1 MLGSR
6 RILSVLMLL
15 WASSSVACVYDW
27 SAIDE
32 NDAGPKNQL
41 DSSSELHRDAAGAAV
56 LAMDATIG
64 KLPPQ
69 FPDGSAPL
77 PDGSSAP
84 DPIEEPD
91 ALAAC
96 DGCVEPFPMPG
107 TDAAP
112 RPPDSGTSSA
122 DSAAIADSAAPAAG
136 CSSGAAGM
144 QCDNGLLG
152 QCRRTGVLVCQA
164 SALRCSAPT
173 ADPVAETCD
182 GLDNDCDGETDEAE
196 AIDATVWY
204 PDCDADGFAP
214 SGAQSVRRCTKP
226 AAPSTACKAW
236 TDRSPA
242 SSGTTDC
249 NDVSVPHHPGAS
261 YDFPFTPATAPSAPA
276 AYDFNCDGVP
286 EIDPDRYVAFDLE
299 GAGQRSVLGMCGS
312 GTGCCIY
319 GLSIVVSQCGAGG
332 SADIDCGNFRAE
344 QYPVMYRCR

>member
-1 MLGSR
+1 VTL
-6 RILSVLMLL
+6 IFVLSLTSLFTALLSGVFGMAGGMLL
-15 WASSSVACVYDW
+15 MGVYAALLPVPTAMVMHGGTQLVANVTRAILLRKDVYW
-27 SAIDE
+27 RGFA
-32 NDAGPKNQL
+32 PY
-41 DSSSELHRDAAGAAV
+41 V
-56 LAMDATIG
+56 LG
-64 KLPPQ
+64 
-69 FPDGSAPL
+69 
-77 PDGSSAP
+77 
-84 DPIEEPD
+84 
-91 ALAAC
+91 ALAAFATLRELDFVPDQLLVFLGLGLTPFVAALLPPRWC
-96 DGCVEPFPMPG
+96 D
-107 TDAAP
+107 
-112 RPPDSGTSSA
+112 
-122 DSAAIADSAAPAAG
+122 
-136 CSSGAAGM
+136 
-144 QCDNGLLG
+144 
-152 QCRRTGVLVCQA
+152 
-164 SALRCSAPT
+164 
-173 ADPVAETCD
+173 
-182 GLDNDCDGETDEAE
+182 
-196 AIDATVWY
+196 IDATVWY

-276 AYDFNCDGVP
+276 AYDLNCDGVP